1 MLFTGF
7 KTKTWY
13 FVTFLSLCCKVIYSG
28 ALEKILIKLDED
40 YTYDDDDK
48 GRQLVFIVIPLK
60 RTRNLQLLA
69 NYWVIEILSHV
80 SVGNMR
86 ECYHM
91 WSLRIANI
99 FIGLHVLSQASLH
112 LWCHSNLVESYLT
125 QSLWASRV
133 IFSEHLDMTVAQWI
147 FLKLVLEHKTSM
159 HT

>member
-1 MLFTGF
+1 MM
-7 KTKTWY
+7 
-13 FVTFLSLCCKVIYSG
+13 FLSLCCDVIYSG

-40 YTYDDDDK
+40 YTCDDDDDK

-91 WSLRIANI
+91 
-99 FIGLHVLSQASLH
+99 
-112 LWCHSNLVESYLT
+112 
-125 QSLWASRV
+125 
-133 IFSEHLDMTVAQWI
+133 
-147 FLKLVLEHKTSM
+147 
-159 HT
+159 